1 MLIEDLIVSED
12 MSVID
17 AMKKLNETGKKILF
31 IAPDMKLQAVITDS
45 DIRRHILHGGKLE
58 APVSQMANYNPIYLN
73 VGSRSGANDCMV
85 QNSISA
91 LPLLD
96 TDGNIVDVVFA
107 DESII

>member
-45 DIRRHILHGGKLE
+45 DIRRHILHGANWKLRF
-58 APVSQMANYNPIYLN
+58 LKW
-73 VGSRSGANDCMV
+73 
-85 QNSISA
+85 
-91 LPLLD
+91 LTTTLF
-96 TDGNIVDVVFA
+96 T
-107 DESII
+107 